1 MKRGILVLSL
11 LAAVLVIPLAKGGGS
26 SDTIVIKGLEKLYG
40 PVEFS
45 HGDHE
50 ELAEDCSSCH
60 HHSDEPLACGEC
72 HEPISVYHYKGK
84 ERKAGIGLKG
94 AYHGL
99 CIGCHKENESGPV
112 GCTDC
117 HAKKAGK

>member
-1 MKRGILVLSL
+1 

-60 HHSDEPLACGEC
+60 HHSDEPLACGE
-72 HEPISVYHYKGK
+72 
-84 ERKAGIGLKG
+84 KAGIGLKG

-99 CIGCHKENESGPV
+99 CIGCHKESESGPV